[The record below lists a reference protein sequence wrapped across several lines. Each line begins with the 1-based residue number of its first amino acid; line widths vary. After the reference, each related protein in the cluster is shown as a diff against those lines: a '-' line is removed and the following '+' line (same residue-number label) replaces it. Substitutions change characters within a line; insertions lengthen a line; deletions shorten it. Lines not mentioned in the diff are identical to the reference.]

1 MMARHGVL
9 IRVPNEYAM
18 GAFPSEIPVIGEVH
32 VIAQPDRVEP
42 SVSDYRFIKQLI
54 KSGFV
59 LSETAIDL
67 YILAVG
73 CYIADQRIQRKKY
86 GEDSWSR
93 RIDLFVPVSNP
104 TLWEQQ
110 SDCITNLLNFLSGD
124 YWSVHFRGRE
134 ALPPFRFRGQPE
146 ASPHTNCVSLF
157 SGGLDSFIGAINL
170 LEAGMQPVFV
180 GQYSSPDVISA
191 QRKCAEALRG
201 AYSDQI
207 KIFHTFTRVKK
218 TMLYGESEN
227 TMRSRSFLFLAIGTL
242 IASALVTPATL
253 YVPENGFISLNLP
266 LSLHRLGSLST
277 KTTHPYLM
285 NGFQMLLNHLELPV
299 TLCNPFQFKTK
310 GQMVAEC
317 ANPSFLKANTAETMS
332 CSHPT
337 QARYLPDHP
346 SKCHCGTC
354 VPCLIRRASI
364 FYAWREDDTFYARH
378 GSNSLMEFARLERND
393 RNANIID
400 LVTTIENYRRRG
412 TITDQH
418 LLLSGTL
425 PDIEHLEQY
434 RAVYRNGLEE
444 IAALLEAGL

>member
-1 MMARHGVL
+1 MMPQHGVL
-9 IRVPNEYAM
+9 VRVPNEETLET
-18 GAFPSEIPVIGEVH
+18 FPAEIPMIGEVH

-42 SVSDYRFIKQLI
+42 SVSDHRFIKQLI
-54 KSGFV
+54 KAGLI
-59 LSETAIDL
+59 LSEKAIDL

-73 CYIADQRIQRKKY
+73 CYIADQRIPRKKY

-93 RIDLFVPVSNP
+93 RIDLFVPVSDP
-104 TLWEQQ
+104 ALWEQQ
-110 SDCITNLLNFLSGD
+110 SDRISKLLNFLSGD
-124 YWSVHFRGRE
+124 YWSVHFRRRG

-146 ASPHTNCVSLF
+146 PVPNTNCVSLL

-170 LEAGMQPVFV
+170 METGVRPVFV
-180 GQYSSPDVISA
+180 GQYSSPDVITA
-191 QRKCAEALRG
+191 QKKCAEALRRH
-201 AYSDQI
+201 YSDQI
-207 KIFHTFTRVKK
+207 KFFHTFTRVKK
-218 TMLYGESEN
+218 TMLYGDSEN
-227 TMRSRSFLFLAIGTL
+227 TMRSRSFLFLALGTL
-242 IASALVTPATL
+242 IASSLVTPATL

-285 NGFQMLLNHLELPV
+285 NSFQTLLNQLELPV
-299 TLCNPFQFKTK
+299 SIHNPFQFITK

-317 ANPSFLKANTAETMS
+317 ANQDFLRAHTADTMS

-364 FYAWREDDTFYARH
+364 FHAWREDDTFYARH
-378 GSNSLMEFARLERND
+378 GSNSLRDFSRLERND

-400 LVTTIENYRRRG
+400 VIATIENYRRRG
-412 TITDQH
+412 TITDQQ
-418 LLLSGTL
+418 LLVSGTL
-425 PDIEHLEQY
+425 PDMEHLDLY
-434 RAVYRNGLEE
+434 RAVYNNGLEE
-444 IAALLEAGL
+444 IAALLEAGV